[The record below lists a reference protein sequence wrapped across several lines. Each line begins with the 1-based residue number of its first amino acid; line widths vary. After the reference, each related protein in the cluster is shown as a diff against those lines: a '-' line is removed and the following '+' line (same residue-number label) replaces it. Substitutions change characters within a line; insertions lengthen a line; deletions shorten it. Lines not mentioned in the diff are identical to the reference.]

1 MIKKIFAWTWLTI
14 LSCPAFMV
22 FNDNADTW
30 YINLFGILYCYLLYL
45 NWERVTSKWMRDYW
59 DRINEE
65 ADKDYFE

>member
-1 MIKKIFAWTWLTI
+1 MIKKIFAWIWLTI
-14 LSCPAFMV
+14 ISCPALMV
-22 FNDNADTW
+22 FNDNGDTW